1 VSEELSITC
10 ISNWDGDI
18 SSAACFIRLTIDVD
32 AALFL
37 SASHRKE
44 TSILSLTVEFNDSIR
59 PTVPSGKTLPE
70 EHLAEMLAL
79 RLGHYRPTARMYDI
93 TSVFRHVLLVR
104 VLESISATLLVFAYH
119 DENNRR

>member
-18 SSAACFIRLTIDVD
+18 ASAARFIRLMIDVD
-32 AALFL
+32 AAPFL

-79 RLGHYRPTARMYDI
+79 QLGRYRPTARTYDI
-93 TSVFRHVLLVR
+93 TSVFRHVLIVR
-104 VLESISATLLVFAYH
+104 VLESIRATLLVFAYL